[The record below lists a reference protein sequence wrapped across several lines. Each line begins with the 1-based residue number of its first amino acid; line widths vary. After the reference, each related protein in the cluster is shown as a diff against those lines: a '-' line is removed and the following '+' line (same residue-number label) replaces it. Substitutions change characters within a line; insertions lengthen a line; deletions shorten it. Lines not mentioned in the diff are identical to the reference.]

1 MADKEEELEKLF
13 EAAIYGKKAPS
24 RFGTPED
31 QVIQAPVAFQRATA
45 DFQKAGD
52 AQNPSQPSP
61 FQASPFQASPFQASP
76 FQAAPAENVT
86 TPEVILDEKSVAAL
100 DENVNSE
107 FESIIDKKIAKE
119 KGKKRR
125 DRMFAYVALIAI
137 VVGAGG
143 WLYMNPD
150 KRESIG
156 KILVELR
163 TAIDPTVQAA
173 RYDESLEKIGEHG
186 NTLNDASAMLGV
198 KPGDEGSDGSL
209 DEEVQKM
216 AGGDAAGLSSEEK
229 KKKLDALKS
238 KVPIKKKDEGEKTD
252 GKQK

>member
-31 QVIQAPVAFQRATA
+31 QVIQAPVAFQKATS

-61 FQASPFQASPFQASP
+61 FQASPFQA
-76 FQAAPAENVT
+76 APAENT
-86 TPEVILDEKSVAAL
+86 SSSEVVLDDKSVAAL

-119 KGKKRR
+119 KARKRR

-137 VVGAGG
+137 VGGAGG

-156 KILVELR
+156 KLLGELR
-163 TAIDPTVQAA
+163 TAIDPTAQAA
-173 RYDESLEKIGEHG
+173 KYDESLEKIGEHG
-186 NTLNDASAMLGV
+186 SALDDASALLGV
-198 KPGDEGSDGSL
+198 KPGDVGDDDGSL
-209 DEEVQKM
+209 DKEMQNM